1 MKQVSKISSHP
12 HARIHTYIYIYIYS
26 RSLLTSLANK
36 RLIRWEQKMTMRTK
50 KFSWPNIC
58 TSIEYD
64 RFLLNNSGSWVYD
77 TIFFLD
83 LQIVTYAHANLIS
96 TSFSLSFFF
105 LSLSLSRF
113 MFDDIYLHSSLFEYE
128 RESKVRRQNDYSTH
142 TNNWPVR
149 SHHRERTK
157 ERKTYIS
164 RRKTNWCAS
173 HLSQNNSSIQHPL
186 NTSIMTIA
194 GS

>member
-105 LSLSLSRF
+105 SLSLFLVLCSTIFTYTVR
-113 MFDDIYLHSSLFEYE
+113 YL
-128 RESKVRRQNDYSTH
+128 N
-142 TNNWPVR
+142 
-149 SHHRERTK
+149 TK
-157 ERKTYIS
+157 EKVKLGDRTIIRHIRITDLWDHIIENERKKEKRTYRDVKLIDVLHIYH
-164 RRKTNWCAS
+164 KT
-173 HLSQNNSSIQHPL
+173 IVRF
-186 NTSIMTIA
+186 NTL
-194 GS
+194 